1 MEVAWHCYVLCPAWQ
16 PVSIKQTNWNEYR
29 WQVSILRPSAHKA
42 ITISLSDLH
51 KSNDATDDVWK
62 LFHWATPVLMLKFYV
77 ACAMTFWR
85 ASCHFTASVQLLIFW
100 STPPKNLLS
109 WDTTGFLQ
117 WHSYDFIPATFGV
130 RDATF
135 DHWAMGSYS
144 LRTAWNSWSEMGIVR
159 WKKHWCFW
167 MTPPHSQSSYNGLI
181 SPPLFEE

>member
-100 STPPKNLLS
+100 STPLRIYCHGTLLVFCS
-109 WDTTGFLQ
+109 GTHMIL
-117 WHSYDFIPATFGV
+117 
-130 RDATF
+130 
-135 DHWAMGSYS
+135 
-144 LRTAWNSWSEMGIVR
+144 
-159 WKKHWCFW
+159 
-167 MTPPHSQSSYNGLI
+167 
-181 SPPLFEE
+181 SPLHLEYETRRLTIEPWVHIHYELLETHGAKWV